1 MGKVAL
7 KGIRKLK
14 FIEVSINADNSNWE
28 DVQREIEIAIYNA
41 NVFNNSNKS
50 LDVEILNVNRKFIKQ
65 NNEFIFEIFY
75 KIKKGK

>member
-28 DVQREIEIAIYNA
+28 DIQHEIEIAIYNA
-41 NVFNNSNKS
+41 NIFNNSNKS

>member
-1 MGKVAL
+1 MGKAAL

-14 FIEVSINADNSNWE
+14 FIEVSINADISNWE
-28 DVQREIEIAIYNA
+28 DVQHEIETAIYNA
-41 NVFNNSNKS
+41 NIFNNSDKS
-50 LDVEILNVNRKFIKQ
+50 LDVEVLNVNRKFIKQ